1 MTKQRKKLVFSIM
14 RSMTKWRLELCHNK
28 KGIQNMFV
36 LLTPRSSSMNENKN
50 PGKKNHRKEFIFIH
64 SLCSLKNVTTEKK
77 LLVKM
82 MM

>member
-1 MTKQRKKLVFSIM
+1 
-14 RSMTKWRLELCHNK
+14 
-28 KGIQNMFV
+28 MFV